1 MPSGPLAT
9 ISLSEY
15 GVIITH
21 LEVLAVMTRNKI
33 RLRLSYMGFIEHT
46 TFIVVHTYIQ

>member
-15 GVIITH
+15 RVIITH
-21 LEVLAVMTRNKI
+21 LEVLAVMAHEFLHRYALHFLDVYELDKTNLAK
-33 RLRLSYMGFIEHT
+33 
-46 TFIVVHTYIQ
+46 